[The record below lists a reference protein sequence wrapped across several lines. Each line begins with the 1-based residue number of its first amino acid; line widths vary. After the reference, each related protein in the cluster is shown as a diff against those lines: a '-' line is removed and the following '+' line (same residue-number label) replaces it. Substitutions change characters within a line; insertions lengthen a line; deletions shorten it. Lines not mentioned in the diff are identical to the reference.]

1 MRFCGTVGY
10 IITAETTP
18 GIWEPQEVPR
28 TYRGDVIKNTS
39 RWQNGEGTNDNINIS
54 TDISILADAFAYQH
68 FSEIRYVE
76 FMGAK
81 WKVTD
86 ATPERPRI
94 VLSLGGIYNGQ

>member
-1 MRFCGTVGY
+1 MRFCGKVGY

-28 TYRGDVIKNTS
+28 KYRGDVIKNTS

>member
-1 MRFCGTVGY
+1 MKFCGKVVY
-10 IITAETTP
+10 VIMSETRP

-28 TYRGDVIKNTS
+28 TYRGDVIKNIS
-39 RWQNGEGTNDNINIS
+39 RWGNGTGVNDNI
-54 TDISILADAFAYQH
+54 DISSDIKIVADAFAFQH

-81 WKVTD
+81 WKVLN

-94 VLSLGGIYNGQ
+94 SLSLGGIYNGQ